1 MTLHNNIHWNDISYY
16 CLAMALGAICGTA
29 YGMMMSSWTLN
40 VNLTSMIMVP
50 IDMFFLLTAG
60 MFYNLRSLPI
70 FLGYIKYLSIF
81 YYINEC
87 LSILYW
93 SQVDKIECEP
103 DERLPCLKNGTEVL
117 YEYGYNELN
126 FILDLCGMILLTIF
140 MCIVGYFGIKR
151 SRRISL
157 LS

>member
-1 MTLHNNIHWNDISYY
+1 
-16 CLAMALGAICGTA
+16 
-29 YGMMMSSWTLN
+29 
-40 VNLTSMIMVP
+40 MV
-50 IDMFFLLTAG
+50 LVLV
-60 MFYNLRSLPI
+60 LEKR
-70 FLGYIKYLSIF
+70 KYDVL
-81 YYINEC
+81 
-87 LSILYW
+87 
-93 SQVDKIECEP
+93 ECEP